1 MAASKQLADLITWF
15 RALLAPLL
23 ILLGLTAGTDA
34 LPAAVWLLIA
44 NWTLDSLDG
53 PLARRGDLSRHT
65 WVGDHD
71 LEIDMLFSAGLLG
84 YMAASGLVGWQITL
98 IYLLIW
104 LVIFWRLG
112 IVHVLGIIFQAPIYG
127 WFLYVSIRD
136 LPQSALWLVGWIV
149 AAIIVTWPKTP
160 KVIIPRF
167 LNQVRDLFTSS
178 ERSSE

>member
-15 RALLAPLL
+15 RALMAPLL
-23 ILLGLTAGTDA
+23 VILGLTAGNKA

-53 PLARRGDLSRHT
+53 PLARRSGTIRHT

-84 YMAASGLVGWQITL
+84 YMVAAGLVGWQLTL
-98 IYLLIW
+98 IYVLIW
-104 LVIFWRLG
+104 LVVFWRLG
-112 IVHVLGIIFQAPIYG
+112 IIHVLGVIFQAPIYG
-127 WFLYVSIRD
+127 WFLYESIRE
-136 LPQSALWLVGWIV
+136 LPQSALWMVGWIA

-160 KVIIPRF
+160 KVIIPQF
-167 LNQVRDLFTSS
+167 LRQVRDLLTSTK
-178 ERSSE
+178 RSPE